1 MLHALVSVAGRWV
14 NHWSRSLLRERLPSP
29 EALEAP
35 VRRPRAY
42 QRLER
47 LVLTD
52 AVGRTLF
59 DEYAA
64 HRKGVRGEDET
75 GWVLL
80 GVRESSE
87 ALVLATLPAG
97 AESNAGVAHVRFNSS
112 AQALASRIVR
122 QWDQRLS
129 IVGVVHTHPG
139 SLRHPSD
146 GDYRGDSLWVGQL
159 RGREGVFGIGTA
171 DGTPPDGPA
180 VARQPHKHVQ
190 ALGELCFSWY
200 ALGEGDRRYRPLA
213 VQLTLGPDLARPL
226 HPVWETI
233 ELHADRL
240 DRLARQQSGVS
251 FQVVAGKA
259 GPALAVNM
267 KLAEPAT
274 GLRVVLERNEVR
286 YFLVR
291 QDDLIEVNPKE
302 KLVDRAVYL
311 VLAELAGQQEA

>member
-1 MLHALVSVAGRWV
+1 
-14 NHWSRSLLRERLPSP
+14 
-29 EALEAP
+29 
-35 VRRPRAY
+35 
-42 QRLER
+42 
-47 LVLTD
+47 
-52 AVGRTLF
+52 
-59 DEYAA
+59 
-64 HRKGVRGEDET
+64 
-75 GWVLL
+75 
-80 GVRESSE
+80 
-87 ALVLATLPAG
+87 
-97 AESNAGVAHVRFNSS
+97 
-112 AQALASRIVR
+112 
-122 QWDQRLS
+122 
-129 IVGVVHTHPG
+129 
-139 SLRHPSD
+139 
-146 GDYRGDSLWVGQL
+146 
-159 RGREGVFGIGTA
+159 
-171 DGTPPDGPA
+171 
-180 VARQPHKHVQ
+180 VQ